1 MMLAIDLE
9 SGKER
14 TLFEPGQDLTFPRI
28 SPDGK
33 QLAFNSKKS
42 GTTNIWVS
50 SIESGAVKQ
59 VTFDKEAMGF
69 PCWSPDG
76 QFLAFEVKRGDATH
90 IGIMPS
96 AGGQVVELTSDRGQ
110 SWPNSWSP
118 DGDKIAFAGF
128 RNGFWNLWWV
138 SRTSRARKQ
147 VTNYNKLN
155 AFVRYPTWSPQGDKL
170 VYEYTETT
178 GNIWLMELK

>member
-1 MMLAIDLE
+1 M
-9 SGKER
+9 
-14 TLFEPGQDLTFPRI
+14 
-28 SPDGK
+28 K
-33 QLAFNSKKS
+33 QL
-42 GTTNIWVS
+42 
-50 SIESGAVKQ
+50 
-59 VTFDKEAMGF
+59 TFDKEAMGF

-76 QFLAFEVKRGDATH
+76 QFLAFEVKRGDSTH

-110 SWPNSWSP
+110 SWPHSWSP
-118 DGDKIAFAGF
+118 DGDKITFAGF

-138 SRTSRARKQ
+138 SRTSRALKQ
-147 VTNYNKLN
+147 VTNYRKLN
-155 AFVRYPTWSPQGDKL
+155 AFVRYPAWSPQGDRI